1 MNELE
6 LYKKI
11 LESCDESLRDSFVRR
26 MEAAEPIAEAK
37 IRRNLEVYIPRS
49 EEQSL
54 ERICFGVSSELQP
67 QMISLWHSLMRMNRS
82 RQYAY
87 YIRNIPDY
95 KLLYD
100 KFIVSALPDGDIACA
115 SDIKD
120 AVSDTF
126 RRKCLEFGNTDAAIA
141 AVESGE
147 APLCAVKTS
156 SFYDTAWLYSKI
168 LYKDIFVNNFSVL
181 EDGSMLALLSRGLVD
196 DRDNTIITV
205 ALAVRMD
212 VLGDMAQ
219 QISVLSECGLNI
231 EYLAVKTQSI
241 DDDDR
246 KKLNIVFIELSGG
259 MLTAE
264 RTRTAFLQMEKEC
277 PFFRIMG
284 YRKSVQGGQNDT

>member
-11 LESCDESLRDSFVRR
+11 LESCDDSLRDSFVRR

-37 IRRNLEVYIPRS
+37 ISRNLEVYTPRT

-54 ERICFGVSSELQP
+54 ERICYGVSSELQP
-67 QMISLWHSLMRMNRS
+67 QMISLWHSLMRMNRG

-87 YIRNIPDY
+87 FIRNIPDY

-100 KFIVSALPDGDIACA
+100 KFISDSLPEGDIACS

-120 AVSDTF
+120 AVSKTF
-126 RRKCLEFGNTDAAIA
+126 GRKCVEVKNTDAAFSA
-141 AVESGE
+141 LEKGKVK
-147 APLCAVKTS
+147 LCAVKTS
-156 SFYDTAWLYSKI
+156 GFYDTAWLYSKI
-168 LYKDIFVNNFSVL
+168 LYKNVFVNNFTVL
-181 EDGSMLALLSRGLVD
+181 DDGTMLALLSGGLVD
-196 DRDNTIITV
+196 SRENTIITV
-205 ALAVRMD
+205 AIAVRMD

-231 EYLAVKTQSI
+231 EYLTVKTQAI

-246 KKLNIVFIELSGG
+246 KKLNIFFVELSGG

-264 RTRTAFLQMEKEC
+264 RTRTAFLQMEKES
-277 PFFRIMG
+277 PFFRILG
-284 YRKSVQGGQNDT
+284 YRKSVQDVQNDI